1 MDPLTNTADIKL
13 QVRSLSGPIRVDPK
27 LLLDV
32 ILISQLEN
40 PIVYRMNNNLVAKC
54 CFKQWNKIFRMLSF
68 TFL

>member
-1 MDPLTNTADIKL
+1 MNPLTNTADIKL

-40 PIVYRMNNNLVAKC
+40 PIVYGMNNNLVAKC
-54 CFKQWNKIFRMLSF
+54 CFKQWN
-68 TFL
+68 

>member
-1 MDPLTNTADIKL
+1 MNPLTNTADIKL

-40 PIVYRMNNNLVAKC
+40 PVVYRMNNNLVAKC
-54 CFKQWNKIFRMLSF
+54 CFKQRN
-68 TFL
+68 

>member
-1 MDPLTNTADIKL
+1 MNPLTNTADIKL

-27 LLLDV
+27 LLLDM

-54 CFKQWNKIFRMLSF
+54 CFKQWN
-68 TFL
+68 